1 MTNTELKSIRES
13 LDLSKTDFAREIG
26 ISPVMEGKYEKGSKE
41 IPETVSQA
49 AYALMNA
56 DEEDTASV
64 ADEES
69 VSVTGEEAAP
79 EADEEAVPE
88 ADEEAAPEADE
99 EAAAEADEEAAPE
112 ADEEAVPEADEE
124 TAPEADEEAVTEI
137 AGEAAASVMEEAAPS
152 AADEEPAAREISI
165 SVIEKTVAVAE
176 GPAEEEKA
184 PAADASL
191 SEDDTYTV
199 SGRPAHI
206 PIFLPPF
213 LMAHCLFNMGFFPWR
228 GRKKGFFRPWW

>member
-56 DEEDTASV
+56 AEEDTASV
-64 ADEES
+64 DDEES

-79 EADEEAVPE
+79 EADEEAVP
-88 ADEEAAPEADE
+88 
-99 EAAAEADEEAAPE
+99 
-112 ADEEAVPEADEE
+112 
-124 TAPEADEEAVTEI
+124 EI

-176 GPAEEEKA
+176 GPAEEETA

>member
-56 DEEDTASV
+56 AEEDTASV

-69 VSVTGEEAAP
+69 VSVTG
-79 EADEEAVPE
+79 
-88 ADEEAAPEADE
+88 EEAAPEADE

-112 ADEEAVPEADEE
+112 ADEEAVPEIAGEAASVTDEE
-124 TAPEADEEAVTEI
+124 ITPAIEAAPAEEETVI
-137 AGEAAASVMEEAAPS
+137 PVAGEAAASVMEEAAPS

-176 GPAEEEKA
+176 GPAEEKTA
-184 PAADASL
+184 PVADASL

>member
-56 DEEDTASV
+56 AEEDTASV

-79 EADEEAVPE
+79 EADEEAVL
-88 ADEEAAPEADE
+88 
-99 EAAAEADEEAAPE
+99 EADEEAAPE
-112 ADEEAVPEADEE
+112 ADEEAVPEIAGEAASVTDEE
-124 TAPEADEEAVTEI
+124 ITPAIEAAPAEEETVI
-137 AGEAAASVMEEAAPS
+137 PVAGEAAASVMEEAAPS